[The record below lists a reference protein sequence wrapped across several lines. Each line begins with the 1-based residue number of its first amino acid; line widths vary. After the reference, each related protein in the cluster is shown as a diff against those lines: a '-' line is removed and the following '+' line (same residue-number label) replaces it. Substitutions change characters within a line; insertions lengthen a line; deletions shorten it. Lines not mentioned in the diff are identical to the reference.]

1 MDLVRFQTLL
11 DQPEHSKA
19 DLVTMRDNALRQ
31 NALEHVHAAEETLE
45 RRFPGWREVRSR
57 RGGSKATDVEFM
69 GRMEHF
75 DTEKEAYVWLVE
87 RFIQHY
93 PKPFVELDWETAFV
107 VKGLRALYFARSLKR
122 LFGEQG
128 QHMAADSNKSCRLN
142 NGWYAKLVLSER
154 QKVLLLMK
162 FAAVAGL
169 RFGIDWDWNWEGR
182 RNPHQSADELLREL
196 EGGP

>member
-1 MDLVRFQTLL
+1 MDIGRFQTLL
-11 DQPEHSKA
+11 DQPGRSKA

-31 NALEHVHAAEETLE
+31 NALEHVHAVEATLE

-69 GRMEHF
+69 GRKEHF
-75 DTEKEAYVWLVE
+75 DSEKEAYVWLVE

-107 VKGLRALYFARSLKR
+107 AKGPRALYFAKSLKR
-122 LFGEQG
+122 LFGKQG
-128 QHMAADSNKSCRLN
+128 QHMAADSNKWCRLR
-142 NGWYAKLVLSER
+142 NGWYAKLVLSEP
-154 QKVLLLMK
+154 QKVSLLMK
-162 FAAVAGL
+162 FAVVAGL
-169 RFGIDWDWNWEGR
+169 RFGIDWDWNSEGR